1 MTQGAL
7 WGSSLGPSR
16 DHTEGETRRNMGRVQ
31 VAAESVLVSWTLSL
45 TAALVTG
52 NHIWAGL
59 SHLATGDRRGP
70 WRRVEGR

>member
-1 MTQGAL
+1 MA
-7 WGSSLGPSR
+7 W
-16 DHTEGETRRNMGRVQ
+16 VQ

-52 NHIWAGL
+52 NDIWAGL

-70 WRRVEGR
+70 WRRVGDG